1 MLLIIADDVADE
13 DIFTVAADYHRSN
26 SLSFSLFSA
35 QTRYLPNEPLNSL
48 NRP

>member
-26 SLSFSLFSA
+26 SLSLLHCLSSA
-35 QTRYLPNEPLNSL
+35 QTPYLPNSLL